1 MLPDDGRRAGGRF
14 EPTIAGGRGKGPRSA
29 DRTAIRK
36 PGAVPVS
43 GPSGAAA
50 GAAVRTVSGVQQKDT
65 DILIVGAGPTG
76 LYGAYCAGFR
86 GLDTVVVDAL
96 PQLGGQISA
105 LYPEKEIRDVAGI
118 PRVRGREFVAAL
130 AEQAAE
136 HSVAYL
142 LGRQA
147 VDLDHSAAG
156 RPRVTLSDGTLVEA
170 GAVILTAGIGTFTPR
185 PLPAGEAYLGR
196 GLSYF
201 VPEPAEHAGRD
212 VLVVGGGDSAV
223 DWALALQPIARSVR
237 LVHRRKAFRAHAANV
252 SALAGLGIQTV
263 TDAEVE
269 SLTGDGCVE
278 RAHVRVRGEAE
289 PRVYDVDSVIAA
301 LGFVG
306 DLGPLVDWGLRL
318 RGRGI
323 VVDSRMRTGRERVY
337 AAGDV
342 TEYPGKVRLM
352 SVGFGEVATAVNNAA
367 VELDPGLPLFPGHS
381 TETP

>member
-1 MLPDDGRRAGGRF
+1 ML
-14 EPTIAGGRGKGPRSA
+14 
-29 DRTAIRK
+29 
-36 PGAVPVS
+36 
-43 GPSGAAA
+43 
-50 GAAVRTVSGVQQKDT
+50 GVQQKHT

-96 PQLGGQISA
+96 PQVGGQISA

-118 PRVRGREFVAAL
+118 PGVRGREFVAAL

-136 HSVAYL
+136 HSATTYL

-147 VDLDHSAAG
+147 VGLGHSAEG
-156 RPRVTLSDGTLVEA
+156 RARVTLSDGTVVEA

-185 PLPAGEAYLGR
+185 PLPAGEEHLGR

-201 VPEPAEHAGRD
+201 VPEPAAHTGRD

-223 DWALALQPIARSVR
+223 DWALALGSVARSVR
-237 LVHRRKAFRAHAANV
+237 LVHRRKAFRAHAANLG
-252 SALAGLGIQTV
+252 ALGELGVEIV

-269 SLTGDGCVE
+269 ALTGDGVLE
-278 RAHVRVRGEAE
+278 QAHVRVRGEAR
-289 PRVYDVDSVIAA
+289 PRVYDVHSVIAA

-306 DLGPLVDWGLRL
+306 DLGPLADWGLQL

-323 VVDSRMRTGRERVY
+323 LVDSRMRTGRERVY

-367 VELDPGLPLFPGHS
+367 VELDPGLALFPGHS